1 MRAIKLQMDNV
12 KENTALNNKD
22 KNQKRINTYE
32 INTDNLFNHK
42 VSCLA
47 SNVYILIFFVILI
60 SLITFFTNGVLDA
73 AIT

>member
-32 INTDNLFNHK
+32 IITDNLFNH
-42 VSCLA
+42 
-47 SNVYILIFFVILI
+47 ILIFFVILI
-60 SLITFFTNGVLDA
+60 SLITFFTNGVLDV

>member
-1 MRAIKLQMDNV
+1 MRAIKLQMDDV

-32 INTDNLFNHK
+32 INTDNLFNH
-42 VSCLA
+42 
-47 SNVYILIFFVILI
+47 ILIFFVILI

-73 AIT
+73 LITQNI

>member
-42 VSCLA
+42 FLVRLQ
-47 SNVYILIFFVILI
+47 
-60 SLITFFTNGVLDA
+60 TFTY
-73 AIT
+73 

>member
-1 MRAIKLQMDNV
+1 MDNV

-32 INTDNLFNHK
+32 IITDNLFNH
-42 VSCLA
+42 
-47 SNVYILIFFVILI
+47 ILIFFVILI

>member
-1 MRAIKLQMDNV
+1 MRAIKLQIDNV

-32 INTDNLFNHK
+32 INTDNLFNH
-42 VSCLA
+42 
-47 SNVYILIFFVILI
+47 ILIFFVILI

-73 AIT
+73 LITQNI

>member
-32 INTDNLFNHK
+32 IITDNLFNH
-42 VSCLA
+42 
-47 SNVYILIFFVILI
+47 ILIFFVILI

>member
-1 MRAIKLQMDNV
+1 MRAIKLQIDNV

-32 INTDNLFNHK
+32 INTDNLFNH
-42 VSCLA
+42 
-47 SNVYILIFFVILI
+47 ILIFFVILI

>member
-32 INTDNLFNHK
+32 INTDKLFNHK
-42 VSCLA
+42 VSC
-47 SNVYILIFFVILI
+47 
-60 SLITFFTNGVLDA
+60 
-73 AIT
+73 